1 MLLFFFCFCKVLL
14 LMDVVACKS
23 DMQFLLL
30 LQNLIVIAPNDRE
43 LFVGVVHTNMLQT
56 SYYSFEMLLPS
67 SLSCARM
74 L

>member
-1 MLLFFFCFCKVLL
+1 
-14 LMDVVACKS
+14 MDVVVCKS

-30 LQNLIVIAPNDRE
+30 LQNLIVIVANDCD
-43 LFVGVVHTNMLQT
+43 LFVGVVVHTKMLQT

-67 SLSCARM
+67 LLSCARM